1 MEPKELWSRMVGHPM
16 SGWRVAED
24 AALPPA
30 LAPGR
35 LLWCG
40 IGGSLLPADALIHA
54 LAGASL
60 RHRWLPLASPEPNGL
75 HLEPED
81 QLVFASKSGRTLELW
96 TWIGRLR
103 AQGGWGRWRQ
113 APIAI
118 TQDDQN
124 PLAQLARAEG
134 WSLLPIPERV
144 GGRYSAFTAIGTLP
158 LRWAGLDPAR
168 FLAGAREVVE
178 QVERGQGVW
187 GTRVWD
193 MVRAFHAGFLL
204 GRDQWVLLPYAM
216 RLETVGA
223 WWVQLVAESLG
234 KQAKDGSRRGLTP
247 IRAIGPQDQHA
258 QLQRWLDGPRN
269 VGVVLVTTGHDHAA
283 GPSDPP
289 PQCPFPGLGRWGGAD
304 ILRAQAEGTRE
315 ALEGAGISVLHWHLE
330 ALDEASLGAF
340 LMAWQLVVGLSGM
353 ALEVDPFDQPAVESG
368 KRRTLLKL
376 GIS

>member
-1 MEPKELWSRMVGHPM
+1 MESRDLWQRMVGHPM
-16 SGWRVAED
+16 SGWRSAED
-24 AALPPA
+24 VALPPSQ
-30 LAPGR
+30 APGR

-40 IGGSLLPADALIHA
+40 IGGSMLPAEALIQA
-54 LAGASL
+54 FPGASQRL
-60 RHRWLPLASPEPNGL
+60 RWQPLASPEGNGL
-75 HLEPED
+75 RLEPED

-103 AQGGWGRWRQ
+103 AQTGWGHWQ
-113 APIAI
+113 QPPVAI

-134 WSLLPIPERV
+134 WTLLPIPETV
-144 GGRYSAFTAIGTLP
+144 GGRFSAFTAIGTLP
-158 LRWAGLDPAR
+158 LHWAGLETAR
-168 FLAGAREVVE
+168 FLSAAREVVAQTE
-178 QVERGQGVW
+178 QQSGPW
-187 GTRVWD
+187 GTRVWE
-193 MVRAFHAGFLL
+193 MVATLNEGFLR
-204 GRDQWVLLPYAM
+204 GTDQWVLMPYAT

-234 KQAKDGSRRGLTP
+234 KQAADGSRRGFTP

-269 VGVVLVTTGHDHAA
+269 VGVVMVTVGHDHVAE
-283 GPSDPP
+283 PSDPP
-289 PQCPFPGLGRWGGAD
+289 SQCPFPGLGRWGGED
-304 ILRAQAEGTRE
+304 IVRAEAEGTRE
-315 ALEGAGISVLHWHLE
+315 ALEKAGIPVVHWHLDP
-330 ALDEASLGAF
+330 LDEASLGAF
-340 LMAWQLVVGLSGM
+340 LMTWQLVVGLCGM

>member
-1 MEPKELWSRMVGHPM
+1 MKAQGLWMGMTGHPM
-16 SGWRVAED
+16 SGWRSVED
-24 AALPPA
+24 VALPPS

-54 LAGASL
+54 LAGESL
-60 RHRWLPLASPEPNGL
+60 RHRWRPLASPEPHDL
-75 HLEPED
+75 RVEPED

-103 AQGGWGRWRQ
+103 AQPGWGRWRQ
-113 APIAI
+113 SPIAI

-134 WSLLPIPERV
+134 WTLLPIPERV
-144 GGRYSAFTAIGTLP
+144 GGRYSAFTAIGALP
-158 LRWAGLDPAR
+158 LHWAGLDAGR
-168 FLAGAREVVE
+168 FLAGARDVVAQTE
-178 QVERGQGVW
+178 QRRGPW

-193 MVRAFHAGFLL
+193 MVHALTEGYLR
-204 GRDQWVLLPYAM
+204 GTDQWVLLPYAM
-216 RLETVGA
+216 RLEMVGA

-234 KQAKDGSRRGLTP
+234 KRAKDGSRRGFTP

-269 VGVVLVTTGHDHAA
+269 IGVVLVTA
-283 GPSDPP
+283 GNGDVAEPSDPP
-289 PQCPFPGLGRWGGAD
+289 AQCPFPGLGRWSGAE

-315 ALEGAGISVLHWHLE
+315 ALEGAGISVLHWHLDT
-330 ALDEASLGAF
+330 LDEATVGAF
-340 LMAWQLVVGLSGM
+340 LMAWQLVVGLCGM

-368 KRRTLLKL
+368 KRRTLVKL

>member
-1 MEPKELWSRMVGHPM
+1 MVGHPM

-289 PQCPFPGLGRWGGAD
+289 SQCPFPGLGRWGGAD

>member
-1 MEPKELWSRMVGHPM
+1 MDSRELWQRMVGHPM
-16 SGWRVAED
+16 SGWLTAD
-24 AALPPA
+24 KGTLFPA

-35 LLWCG
+35 LAWCG
-40 IGGSLLPADALIHA
+40 IGGSLLPSDALIHA

-60 RHRWLPLASPEPNGL
+60 RHRWQPLASPECNDFRL
-75 HLEPED
+75 AAED

-103 AQGGWGRWRQ
+103 AQPGWGRWRR
-113 APIAI
+113 PPVAI

-124 PLAQLARAEG
+124 PLARLARAEG
-134 WSLLPIPERV
+134 WPLLPIPERV
-144 GGRYSAFTAIGTLP
+144 GGRYSAFTAIGALP
-158 LRWAGLDPAR
+158 LHWAGLDAER
-168 FLAGAREVVE
+168 FLAGAREVVAQAE
-178 QVERGQGVW
+178 QQAGPWGQ
-187 GTRVWD
+187 RVWE
-193 MVRAFHAGFLL
+193 MVRAFHEGFLR
-204 GRDQWVLLPYAM
+204 GTDQWVLLPYAT

-234 KQAKDGSRRGLTP
+234 KQAPDGSRRGLTP

-269 VGVVLVTTGHDHAA
+269 VGVVLVTVGDDQAA
-283 GPSDPP
+283 EPSDPP
-289 PQCPFPGLGRWGGAD
+289 EQCPFPGLERWGGGD

-315 ALEGAGISVLHWHLE
+315 ALEGAGISVMHWHLS

-340 LMAWQLVVGLSGM
+340 LMAWQLVVGLCGM

>member
-1 MEPKELWSRMVGHPM
+1 MESQEMWRRMTGHPM
-16 SGWRVAED
+16 SGWRFAGDVE
-24 AALPPA
+24 LPA
-30 LAPGR
+30 SLAPGR

-54 LAGASL
+54 LAGPSL
-60 RHRWLPLASPEPNGL
+60 RHRWQPLASPEPNGL
-75 HLEPED
+75 RLEPED

-103 AQGGWGRWRQ
+103 AQAGWGHWRQ
-113 APIAI
+113 RPIAI
-118 TQDDQN
+118 TQDDGN

-134 WSLLPIPERV
+134 WKLLPIPEQV
-144 GGRYSAFTAIGTLP
+144 GGRYSAFTAIGALP
-158 LRWAGLDPAR
+158 LHWAGLDVGQ
-168 FLAGAREVVE
+168 FLAGARDVVAQTE
-178 QVERGQGVW
+178 QGRGPW
-187 GTRVWD
+187 GTRVWA
-193 MVRAFHAGFLL
+193 MVRAFTEGFLR
-204 GRDQWVLLPYAM
+204 GTDEWVLMPYTTP
-216 RLETVGA
+216 LETVGA

-234 KQAKDGSRRGLTP
+234 KRAKDGSRRGLTP

-269 VGVVLVTTGHDHAA
+269 VGVVLVTTGVGHPAE
-283 GPSDPP
+283 PSDPP
-289 PQCPFPGLGRWGGAD
+289 AQCPFPGLARRGGAE

-315 ALEGAGISVLHWHLE
+315 ALEGAGIPVMHWHLD

-340 LMAWQLVVGLSGM
+340 LMAWQLVVGLSGV